1 MIKII
6 IDIINI
12 LGVLN
17 LLYGQIVMGVAL
29 LLVGFILLIVNWER

>member
-6 IDIINI
+6 IDIVNI

-17 LLYGQIVMGVAL
+17 LLYDQIIMGVVL
-29 LLVGFILLIVNWER
+29 LLVGFILLVVNWER

>member
-17 LLYGQIVMGVAL
+17 LLYGQIIMGVVL
-29 LLVGFILLIVNWER
+29 LLVGFILLVVNWEV

>member
-6 IDIINI
+6 IDIVNI

-17 LLYGQIVMGVAL
+17 LLCGQIIMGVVL
-29 LLVGFILLIVNWER
+29 LLVGFVLLVVNWER